1 LPKKL
6 FLVDGSNHAFRV
18 QFALPPRHASDGF
31 PTRVLYGFTLLFQK
45 MMRTYRPDY
54 CVVSFDRGKT
64 FRHEAFEPYKAQRAA
79 MPEDLRQQWDLLP
92 DLVRGFGY
100 PCIIVEG
107 FEADDVLGTLA
118 TRFAGPDLQAYI
130 VSGDKDFSQLVN
142 DHIHLLDERKDELV
156 DASVV
161 QKKFGVRPD
170 QIIDML
176 GLAGDTSDNIP
187 GVPGIGVKTAAKLL
201 AQWET
206 FDSVLQAAA
215 DGKIKGKRGQN
226 LVNHAEDARIS
237 RYLATIRL
245 DVPIAEKLADLA
257 PVGIQEQPLRDLFD
271 RWEFGMVARKMLPE
285 RKVVDPSNYEAV
297 VDDGRLEEVLN
308 EIRECGFVSVDLLG
322 AAEASGNFIGVSLA
336 WGEKEAVYVPW
347 EAQPGATLDLE
358 QVRAKLKNLLE
369 DEAVGKMASN
379 IKLVLASLAGKGIE
393 LRGIAGD
400 TRLLDYALVPHRRTH
415 GLDDLAQRHLGH
427 NLSYQRSQMGFQIQE
442 TARQAVEPAHVAWLV
457 HQKLTTRLSEGTNKI
472 YRDIELPLVPVLAAM
487 EEKGIGLDLER
498 LALVRADI
506 KGRVK
511 VAETRCHDLAG
522 RPFKVGSP
530 KEVGTILF
538 EELGL
543 PASKKTKT
551 GYSTASSVLE
561 KLLDHHPLPSA
572 VLEFRAL
579 SKLEN
584 TYLGK
589 LPSFVASDGRIH
601 TSFNQAVAATGRLS
615 STDPNL
621 QNIPIRSFEG
631 RRIRECF
638 VPRPGNVFLSA
649 DYSQVELRVLAHFCQ
664 SSMLADSFSR
674 GEDIHSRTAS
684 EVFGIPIDEVPMAQR
699 AAAKAINFGLL
710 YGMSAFRLGQDLS
723 ISREEAQ
730 KYMDDYFGRMPEVQ
744 GWLEE
749 TREYCRHHGYVETL
763 FGRRRLIPEIYS
775 KTFVDRMAAEREA
788 VNTRVQGTA
797 ADIIKIAMIKVHHA
811 LLGSELRA
819 ELLLQVH
826 DELLL
831 EVPRD
836 EVDATRG
843 LVDKEMMGA
852 AKLIVPLKVN
862 CSVGENWNEAHG

>member
-1 LPKKL
+1 
-6 FLVDGSNHAFRV
+6 
-18 QFALPPRHASDGF
+18 
-31 PTRVLYGFTLLFQK
+31 
-45 MMRTYRPDY
+45 
-54 CVVSFDRGKT
+54 
-64 FRHEAFEPYKAQRAA
+64 
-79 MPEDLRQQWDLLP
+79 
-92 DLVRGFGY
+92 
-100 PCIIVEG
+100 
-107 FEADDVLGTLA
+107 
-118 TRFAGPDLQAYI
+118 
-130 VSGDKDFSQLVN
+130 
-142 DHIHLLDERKDELV
+142 
-156 DASVV
+156 
-161 QKKFGVRPD
+161 
-170 QIIDML
+170 
-176 GLAGDTSDNIP
+176 
-187 GVPGIGVKTAAKLL
+187 
-201 AQWET
+201 
-206 FDSVLQAAA
+206 
-215 DGKIKGKRGQN
+215 
-226 LVNHAEDARIS
+226 
-237 RYLATIRL
+237 
-245 DVPIAEKLADLA
+245 
-257 PVGIQEQPLRDLFD
+257 
-271 RWEFGMVARKMLPE
+271 
-285 RKVVDPSNYEAV
+285 
-297 VDDGRLEEVLN
+297 
-308 EIRECGFVSVDLLG
+308 
-322 AAEASGNFIGVSLA
+322 
-336 WGEKEAVYVPW
+336 
-347 EAQPGATLDLE
+347 
-358 QVRAKLKNLLE
+358 
-369 DEAVGKMASN
+369 
-379 IKLVLASLAGKGIE
+379 
-393 LRGIAGD
+393 
-400 TRLLDYALVPHRRTH
+400 
-415 GLDDLAQRHLGH
+415 
-427 NLSYQRSQMGFQIQE
+427 
-442 TARQAVEPAHVAWLV
+442 
-457 HQKLTTRLSEGTNKI
+457 
-472 YRDIELPLVPVLAAM
+472 
-487 EEKGIGLDLER
+487 
-498 LALVRADI
+498 
-506 KGRVK
+506 
-511 VAETRCHDLAG
+511 
-522 RPFKVGSP
+522 
-530 KEVGTILF
+530 
-538 EELGL
+538 
-543 PASKKTKT
+543 
-551 GYSTASSVLE
+551 
-561 KLLDHHPLPSA
+561 
-572 VLEFRAL
+572 
-579 SKLEN
+579 
-584 TYLGK
+584 K

>member
-1 LPKKL
+1 MPKKL

-543 PASKKTKT
+543 PAGKKTKT

-572 VLEFRAL
+572 V
-579 SKLEN
+579 
-584 TYLGK
+584 
-589 LPSFVASDGRIH
+589 
-601 TSFNQAVAATGRLS
+601 
-615 STDPNL
+615 
-621 QNIPIRSFEG
+621 
-631 RRIRECF
+631 
-638 VPRPGNVFLSA
+638 
-649 DYSQVELRVLAHFCQ
+649 
-664 SSMLADSFSR
+664 
-674 GEDIHSRTAS
+674 
-684 EVFGIPIDEVPMAQR
+684 
-699 AAAKAINFGLL
+699 
-710 YGMSAFRLGQDLS
+710 
-723 ISREEAQ
+723 
-730 KYMDDYFGRMPEVQ
+730 
-744 GWLEE
+744 
-749 TREYCRHHGYVETL
+749 
-763 FGRRRLIPEIYS
+763 
-775 KTFVDRMAAEREA
+775 
-788 VNTRVQGTA
+788 
-797 ADIIKIAMIKVHHA
+797 
-811 LLGSELRA
+811 
-819 ELLLQVH
+819 
-826 DELLL
+826 
-831 EVPRD
+831 
-836 EVDATRG
+836 
-843 LVDKEMMGA
+843 
-852 AKLIVPLKVN
+852 
-862 CSVGENWNEAHG
+862 